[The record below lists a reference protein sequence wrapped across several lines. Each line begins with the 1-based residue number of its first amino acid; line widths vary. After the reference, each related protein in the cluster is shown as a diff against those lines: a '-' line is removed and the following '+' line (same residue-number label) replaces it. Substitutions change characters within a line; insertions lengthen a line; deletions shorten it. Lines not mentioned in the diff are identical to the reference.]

1 MKLDFAGFGLGLRS
15 EHYADFHAAPQPLDW
30 LEIISENY
38 LVPGGKPLQHLTRIR
53 ADYPMAMHGVSL
65 SIGSTDPLDRDYL
78 RQLRAL
84 ADRIEPLWLSDHL
97 CWTGVA
103 GRNLHDLLP
112 LPFTD
117 EALAHVADRVMQ
129 VQDALGRRILLEN
142 VSTYATFR
150 GDDYPEAQFLAAL
163 AERAD
168 CLILLDLNNVYVNH
182 RNHGLDPYAYLAAL
196 PATRIAQFHL
206 AGHQD
211 HGSHVIDSHDAAI
224 VDPVWQ
230 LYVAAL
236 QRFGPVSTMIE
247 RDDAIPPLPE
257 LVAELDI
264 ARRLAAAQG
273 IHHAQPACA

>member
-1 MKLDFAGFGLGLRS
+1 MKPDFAGFGLGLRS
-15 EHYADFHAAPQPLDW
+15 EHYADFHAAAQPLDW

-38 LVPGGKPLQHLTRIR
+38 LLPGGKPLEQLMRIR

-65 SIGSTDPLDRDYL
+65 SIGSTDPLDRGYL

-84 ADRIEPLWLSDHL
+84 ADRVEPLCLSDHL

-112 LPFTD
+112 LPWTD
-117 EALAHVADRVMQ
+117 EALAHVAERVAQ

-142 VSTYATFR
+142 VSSYATFR

-182 RNHGLDPYAYLAAL
+182 RNHGLDPHAYLAAL
-196 PATRIAQFHL
+196 PAERIAQFHL

-211 HGSHVIDSHDAAI
+211 HGNHLIDSHDAAI

-230 LYVAAL
+230 LYTEAL
-236 QRFGPVSTMIE
+236 GRFGPVSTMIE
-247 RDDAIPPLPE
+247 RDDAIPPLNE
-257 LVAELDI
+257 LIAELDI
-264 ARRLAAAQG
+264 ARRLAADLG
-273 IHHAQPACA
+273 IHHEQPLCA